1 VSLVA
6 ECLRLVVCDVCG
18 MQWGAFAVELF
29 PLFCGA

>member
-6 ECLRLVVCDVCG
+6 ECLCLVVCDVCSVE
-18 MQWGAFAVELF
+18 WSAFAVELF